1 MQVVKIPDFLVDA
14 TNVYRTREYIVRQEI
29 VLRDEDED
37 GVVYECKVK
46 PARESDKNMLQM
58 LLR

>member
-29 VLRDEDED
+29 VLRDED
-37 GVVYECKVK
+37 GTVYECKVK
-46 PARESDKNMLQM
+46 PFRKSDKDMLQM